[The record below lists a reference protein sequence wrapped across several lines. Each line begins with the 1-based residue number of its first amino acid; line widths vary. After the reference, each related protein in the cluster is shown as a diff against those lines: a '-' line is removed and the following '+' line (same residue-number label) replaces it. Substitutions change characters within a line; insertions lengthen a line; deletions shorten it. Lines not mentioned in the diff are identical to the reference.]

1 MTAGVRISS
10 VLDIL
15 ISDAQLLGLFERV
28 NQYESTNSP
37 GTGLTAELVWMM
49 GPTPMANR
57 SGLASTSARVV
68 YGMRIMLEFKNTP
81 KESLDPAITNAV
93 DLYINNLHGELAL
106 ADAQGSFIDVFGMG
120 GVPLDAQGGYL
131 TLDQS
136 TFRVGTITIPV
147 IMENVWT
154 QVN

>member
-1 MTAGVRISS
+1 MSAGVRISS
-10 VLDIL
+10 ILDIL
-15 ISDAQLLGLFERV
+15 ISDAQLLGIFERV
-28 NQYESTNSP
+28 NQYESTTSP
-37 GTGLTAELVWMM
+37 GSGLTAEIVWIM
-49 GPTPMANR
+49 GPTPMAGR

-93 DLYINNLHGELAL
+93 DLYVNSLLGELAL

-120 GVPLDAQGGYL
+120 GVPIDAVGGYL
-131 TLDQS
+131 TLDQ
-136 TFRVGTITIPV
+136 TTYRIGTITIPV

>member
-15 ISDAQLLGLFERV
+15 ISDAQLLGIFEHV
-28 NQYESTNSP
+28 NQFESTSSP
-37 GTGLTAELVWMM
+37 GTGLTAEIVWML

-57 SGLASTSARVV
+57 SGLTSTSARVV
-68 YGMRIMLEFKNTP
+68 YGMRIMVPFKNTP
-81 KESLDPAITNAV
+81 KESLDPILTNAV
-93 DLYINNLHGELAL
+93 DLYINSLHGELAL

-120 GVPLDAQGGYL
+120 GIPIDAQGGYL
-131 TLDQS
+131 TLDQ
-136 TFRVGTITIPV
+136 TTYRVGTVTIPV